1 MSNLRTLETPQSV
14 ETAIAEVNA
23 KWLWGGVVIGLLVM
37 QIVMCVVA
45 AILAV
50 QSEATNVLPDY
61 YEKAVHYENASPI
74 QPNSTHAK

>member
-1 MSNLRTLETPQSV
+1 MPNLRTVEAPQTI

-23 KWLWGGVVIGLLVM
+23 KWLWGGVVVGLLTM
-37 QIVMCVVA
+37 QILMCVVA

-61 YEKAVHYENASPI
+61 YEKAVQYESTSTIPTH
-74 QPNSTHAK
+74 STHAK

>member
-1 MSNLRTLETPQSV
+1 MSNLRTVETPQSV
-14 ETAIAEVNA
+14 QTAIAEVNA
-23 KWLWGGVVIGLLVM
+23 KWIWGSVVVGLLTM

-61 YEKAVHYENASPI
+61 YQQAVKYENTVPV
-74 QPNSTHAK
+74 QPTPTNQK